1 MSEPLEALALRLR
14 ALTARRTGLAVCVWG
29 EAGIGKSHAVHAL
42 LRATP
47 CRSLSVSARLTGAAW
62 IQVLV
67 QAEPRPLPL
76 PTWAAQVLARLQ
88 AGAGVDAA
96 TSLKTLGAV
105 LAGLAPFVLHLE
117 DLHEADPHGREQ
129 AAALA
134 QLVGRTRG
142 VGLLATSRT
151 PPLEEFEGVQLRP
164 LLPLAAARLLEAEA
178 GSALPEPALA
188 WIFERAAGNPLF
200 SLEYFRLLA
209 RQGHLWNNTQRWHWR
224 PPLPEVMPLTVEAVI
239 EQLLFAAA
247 HVPAV
252 PPALNTAALL
262 GEPLTDEVWAEVAGL
277 SAAELAQAKAALES
291 VRVWSGQRFSHPL
304 YREVALRRLVAPERQ
319 GLARRALVALHGDP
333 QRTAALVESADLAPA
348 EALAWCMRAAAAAEN
363 TGQAARLT
371 AQATQ
376 YAQGAQRAALAQAA
390 ARGLRDVDPASA
402 LQLAEIACAAVPQDA
417 GMLWFWAELLAE
429 QGRLA
434 EAERVM
440 ERLPAVQRTGTG
452 GAGHLIRL
460 RASARDTTGVLTL
473 WHTTPELHTDP
484 EPKLACAVAF
494 ALAVQGEPR
503 AASLLALQ
511 TLGHPKLEAATRC
524 ELINVLGVACYAV
537 NDFVGAAEHHRRAVL
552 AAQEV
557 GNVRL
562 EALFLSNRAL
572 ALGELG
578 RHHERMLDLEASL
591 RLHAASGHLLA
602 FSRTQVA
609 VADAY
614 LDLAQ
619 YEQAEEV
626 LLECRAALSRLPA
639 SDHLIECE
647 YRLSVLYR
655 HWAPPHGGL
664 LSVKHAQAALA
675 YARSLANPRKE
686 AWSLAYASLAEAG
699 MGRAQQAEAL
709 ATEALALGQR
719 LGSPGVLGMA
729 RFAQAHALEAA
740 GARGAALQA
749 FEQLEADLNAQG
761 ITDAAQEVGL
771 EADRVA
777 GRADRAAERVAWFRQ
792 HEMLNLASVAGRYFP
807 GLQRQPADPPESGAV
822 QRSDGLGLDG
832 LQSEG
837 LRLEVLG
844 PMRCG
849 PPGQVTPVKGR
860 KRREL
865 LAALLDARLRGR
877 PDLARTDLLDLLYPT
892 TDELQAAA
900 ALRELVHTTR
910 TALGS
915 GVIQTTSSGYA
926 LGNVASDAHA
936 FLTGAGTQ
944 LWRGVYLQDA
954 APERQDETVAEALCL
969 ALRARIEAALPT
981 DPHEAA
987 RSARLLLEAEPYDLA
1002 ALRLTLQAL
1011 RASGN
1016 HRSLGRVYAE
1026 ACARLRDVG
1035 ERLPPRWADFLA
1047 QPI

>member
-1 MSEPLEALALRLR
+1 MSETLEALALRLR

-29 EAGIGKSHAVHAL
+29 EAGIGKTHSVHAV

-47 CRSLSVSARLTGAAW
+47 CRSLSVSARLTDAAW
-62 IQVLV
+62 IQVLL
-67 QAEPRPLPL
+67 QAEPRPAHL

-88 AGAGVDAA
+88 SGAGVDAA
-96 TSLKTLGAV
+96 TSLKALGAV

-117 DLHEADPHGREQ
+117 DLHEASPHGRDQ

-151 PPLEEFEGVQLRP
+151 PPLEGFEGVQLRP
-164 LLPLAAARLLEAEA
+164 LLPLAAARMLEAEA

-200 SLEYFRLLA
+200 TLEYFRLLA

-224 PPLPEVMPLTVEAVI
+224 SPLPEVMPLTVEAVI

-252 PPALNTAALL
+252 PLALDAAALL
-262 GEPLTDEVWAEVAGL
+262 GEPLTDEVWAEVAEL
-277 SAAELAQAKAALES
+277 SAAELAQAKAALER

-304 YREVALRRLVAPERQ
+304 YREVALRRLVASERQ
-319 GLARRALVALHGDP
+319 RLARRALVALHGDP
-333 QRTAALVESADLAPA
+333 QRAAALIESADLAPA
-348 EALAWCMRAAAAAEN
+348 EALSWCLRAAAAAGN
-363 TGQAARLT
+363 MIQTARLT

-376 YAQGAQRAALAQAA
+376 YAQGEQRAALSQAA

-402 LQLAEIACAAVPQDA
+402 LQLAEIACAAVPEDA
-417 GMLWFWAELLAE
+417 DMLWFWAEVLAE

-434 EAERVM
+434 EAEQVM
-440 ERLPAVQRTGTG
+440 ERLPEAQRTGTG
-452 GAGHLIRL
+452 GAGRLIRL

-473 WHTTPELHTDP
+473 WHRTPELHTDP
-484 EPKLACAVAF
+484 EPELACAVAF

-503 AASLLALQ
+503 AASALALQ
-511 TLGHPKLEAATRC
+511 TLEHPKLDATTRC

-537 NDFVGAAEHHRRAVL
+537 NDFVAAAEHQRRAVL
-552 AAQEV
+552 EAQKL
-557 GNVRL
+557 GSARL
-562 EALFLSNRAL
+562 EALFLSNRAM

-578 RHHERMLDLEASL
+578 RHRERMLDLEASL
-591 RLHAASGHLLA
+591 RLHAASGQLLQV
-602 FSRTQVA
+602 SRTQVA

-626 LLECRAALSRLPA
+626 LLECRAALSRLPVA
-639 SDHLIECE
+639 DHLIECE

-675 YARSLANPRKE
+675 YARQIANPRKE
-686 AWSLAYASLAEAG
+686 AWSLAYASLAEAAVG
-699 MGRAQQAEAL
+699 HAQQAEAL
-709 ATEALALGQR
+709 AAQALALGQR
-719 LGSPGVLGMA
+719 LESPGVLGMA
-729 RFAQAHALEAA
+729 RFAQAHALEAS
-740 GARGAALQA
+740 GGREAALLA
-749 FEQLEADLNAQG
+749 FEQLETDLNAQG

-777 GRADRAAERVAWFRQ
+777 GRADRAAERMAWFRQ
-792 HEMLNLASVAGRYFP
+792 HEMLNLAGVAGRYFP
-807 GLQRQPADPPESGAV
+807 GLQRLPVGADPLESGA
-822 QRSDGLGLDG
+822 GLG
-832 LQSEG
+832 SAV
-837 LRLEVLG
+837 LRLDVLG

-849 PPGQVTPVKGR
+849 PLGQVTPVKGR

-865 LAALLDARLRGR
+865 LAALLDACLRGR
-877 PDLARTDLLDLLYPT
+877 PELARTDLLDLLYPA

-915 GVIQTTSSGYA
+915 GVIQTTPTGYA

-936 FLTGAGTQ
+936 FLTGGSTQ

-969 ALRARIEAALPT
+969 ALRARIGAALPT
-981 DPHEAA
+981 DPQEAA

-1026 ACARLRDVG
+1026 AATRLREVG
-1035 ERLPPRWADFLA
+1035 EQVPPRWADFLA
-1047 QPI
+1047 QPT